1 MRSVRIIRRPDPAQA
16 KTRPA
21 ARIAMR
27 HPAPTPAGTSL
38 PLPRAR
44 STRPDGDAPVKPDAQ
59 AVAAFNALVHELY
72 RDAPQVDAGAIASVA
87 RWLEA
92 QPPEQREQL
101 LTARLVRIAEL
112 ETMRLDPNWPLDPAQ
127 ERRIDLVLRYLEAE
141 DDLIPDST
149 PTFGY
154 LDDALLLELA
164 WPVFAED
171 VDDYRDFRAF
181 RDEMGES
188 LGRAPHQLD
197 WLRARA
203 EEGALWEHMHRVH
216 EQPYAEHRQW
226 SRVFRVA

>member
-1 MRSVRIIRRPDPAQA
+1 
-16 KTRPA
+16 
-21 ARIAMR
+21 MR
-27 HPAPTPAGTSL
+27 HPAPTPSTPSI

-44 STRPDGDAPVKPDAQ
+44 TVLRSDSAPVHPDAES
-59 AVAAFNALVHELY
+59 VARFNDLVHELY

-87 RWLEA
+87 TWLES

-101 LTARLVRIAEL
+101 LRARLDRISEL
-112 ETMRLDPNWPLDPAQ
+112 EAMRRDRDWPLDPAQ
-127 ERRIDLVLRYLEAE
+127 DRRIDLLLQYLEAE
-141 DDLIPDST
+141 DDLIPDSV

-171 VDDYRDFRAF
+171 VDDYRDFCQF
-181 RDEMGES
+181 REEYNHGIS
-188 LGRAPHQLD
+188 RPPNQFD

-216 EQPYAEHRQW
+216 DQAYVEHRAW
-226 SRVFRVA
+226 SRVFRVT

>member
-1 MRSVRIIRRPDPAQA
+1 
-16 KTRPA
+16 
-21 ARIAMR
+21 MR
-27 HPAPTPAGTSL
+27 HPAPTPAETAF

-44 STRPDGDAPVKPDAQ
+44 TAKANGDAPVHPDAE
-59 AVAAFNALVHELY
+59 AVARFNALVHEIY

-87 RWLEA
+87 RWLES
-92 QPPEQREQL
+92 QPPGQRETL
-101 LTARLVRIAEL
+101 LSARLQRIAEL
-112 ETMRLDPNWPLDPAQ
+112 EAMRRDTDWPLDPAQ
-127 ERRIDLVLRYLEAE
+127 EHRIDLVLAYLEAE

-171 VDDYRDFRAF
+171 IDDYRDFRAF
-181 RDEMGES
+181 REDVGQT
-188 LGRAPHQLD
+188 LGRSPHQLD

-216 EQPYAEHRQW
+216 DHQYAEHRQW
-226 SRVFRVA
+226 SRIFSVS